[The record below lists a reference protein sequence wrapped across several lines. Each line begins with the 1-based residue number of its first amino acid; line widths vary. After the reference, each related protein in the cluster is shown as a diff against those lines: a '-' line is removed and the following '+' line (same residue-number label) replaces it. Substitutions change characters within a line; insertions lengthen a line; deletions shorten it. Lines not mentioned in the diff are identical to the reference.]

1 MFTAI
6 HVAQT
11 LHKIRQNNPLIHN
24 ITNMVVTQ
32 FTANMLLSLGA
43 SPAMINA
50 EEEVQ
55 EFVQKA
61 KALVIN
67 LGTITAPQAKSMLL
81 ASKTASQHQIPWV
94 MDPVGVG
101 ACAYRSQIAVELLNH
116 HPTTIRG
123 NASEILALYHYYTQQ
138 VNYHTGHGVD
148 SKDQPEQALDAAK
161 RLALSCKTIVSI
173 SGQTDYITN
182 GHQTIQVH
190 NGHIL
195 MTKVTGAGCSATA
208 ITAACLA
215 VEPNVIAASAHAMA
229 LIGTAGDIAMQQ
241 AKGPGSLQ
249 MALLDALYLL
259 NEEQLINY
267 AKIQPLQENSY
278 SS

>member
-1 MFTAI
+1 MFTPI

-11 LHKIRQNNPLIHN
+11 LLKIRQNNPLIHN
-24 ITNMVVTQ
+24 ITNMVVMQ
-32 FTANMLLSLGA
+32 FTANILLSLGA

-50 EEEVQ
+50 KEEVQ

-67 LGTITAPQAKSMLL
+67 LGTISAPQAQAILL
-81 ASKTASQHQIPWV
+81 AVKTASEHQIPWV

-101 ACAYRSQIAVELLNH
+101 ACTYRSQIAVELLNY

-123 NASEILALYHYYTQQ
+123 NASEIIALYHYYTKQ
-138 VNYHTGHGVD
+138 VTHHTGHGVD
-148 SKDQPEQALDAAK
+148 SKDQPEHALDAAK
-161 RLALSCKTIVSI
+161 KLALSCQTIVSI

-182 GHQTIQVH
+182 GHQTIQVK
-190 NGHIL
+190 NGHVM
-195 MTKVTGAGCSATA
+195 MTKVTGVGCSASA

-215 VEPNVIAASAHAMA
+215 IEPDALAASAHAMV
-229 LIGTAGDIAMQQ
+229 LIGTAGDIAMKQ

-249 MALLDALYLL
+249 IALLDTLYLL
-259 NEEQLINY
+259 NEEQLLHY
-267 AKIQPLQENSY
+267 AKIQLAKEG
-278 SS
+278 